1 MNKLINAVI
10 GDNKK
15 SSPARKYTAYAL
27 LGTLIVF
34 LVLVIVLI
42 ASSVFFAVR
51 GEGTPADGDDGP
63 SGGNLVNTSGISYA
77 AVTADVLDGKVNQDE
92 IVKLADI
99 RTKLSTGE
107 SHHYY
112 AKNDK
117 DGVENLTRQT
127 ATSLDKMM
135 IAFYEKNKNNLVV
148 DTDNENC
155 NIPLILNTS
164 ADGYSFNVVRFNNDA
179 SIYNDANYKW
189 IFDNAYSY
197 GFVYTENTFTYVGVA
212 VANYIR
218 VTSSVTS
225 YTQFLT
231 AVKGANNNLNTS
243 VKDTATNKSVS
254 YQIYYLAKSGVLN
267 VPTDYEYTVIPD
279 GDNGY
284 VITVNTSEPI
294 IDGVG

>member
-27 LGTLIVF
+27 LGTLIIF

-51 GEGTPADGDDGP
+51 GEGTPAVGEDNP
-63 SGGNLVNTSGISYA
+63 NGGTVINTGSISYET
-77 AVTADVLDGKVNQDE
+77 VTADVLDGKIAELVSVQEN
-92 IVKLADI
+92 
-99 RTKLSTGE
+99 RTKFDDAGHKFYYAATRGTMLRYDVAKAVDNMLVKFYNSSNGSVDPYTGE
-107 SHHYY
+107 DN
-112 AKNDK
+112 KR
-117 DGVENLTRQT
+117 VECT
-127 ATSLDKMM
+127 
-135 IAFYEKNKNNLVV
+135 
-148 DTDNENC
+148 
-155 NIPLILNTS
+155 IPLIVN
-164 ADGYSFNVVRFNNDA
+164 ADTNGYKFSLVVFGNDQ
-179 SIYNDANYKW
+179 SINGNSTYKW

-197 GFVYTENTFTYVGVA
+197 GFVYTENAFTYVGVA

-218 VTSSVTS
+218 VTSSVTN

-254 YQIYYLAKSGVLN
+254 YQIYYLAKGGVLN
-267 VPTDYEYTVIPD
+267 VPTNYEYTVIPD